1 MNRKI
6 IEINESL
13 CNGCELCVTACHEG
27 AIEMVDGKA
36 RLISDVYC
44 DGLGDCLPECPTGAI
59 KMIEREAAPYDEA
72 LVMQRI
78 REREAGEMAAVKEA
92 SLPTSP
98 CGCPGMAAKAIQRD
112 HQVGK
117 DTPTDKKETGSVE
130 KHDHHQQVP
139 SHLSQWP
146 VQLNLVHPQAPYLE
160 GADLLIAADCTAYA
174 YGDFHRDFIK
184 GKITLIGCPKLDDNQ
199 YYQEKLTEIFR
210 LNNPRSITV
219 TRMQVPCCGGIVSAV
234 RQAMLAAQVIVPY
247 REVTIGTDGTL
258 LQG

>member
-1 MNRKI
+1 MNRRI
-6 IEINESL
+6 IEINETL
-13 CNGCELCVTACHEG
+13 CNGCKLCVTACHEG

-78 REREAGEMAAVKEA
+78 SEREAREAAPVKEVA
-92 SLPTSP
+92 PPGSP
-98 CGCPGMAAKAIQRD
+98 CGCPGMAAKAIRRD
-112 HQVGK
+112 HATSTTSSSQENHEQVQ
-117 DTPTDKKETGSVE
+117 V
-130 KHDHHQQVP
+130 DHHQAP
-139 SHLSQWP
+139 SELSQWP
-146 VQLNLVHPQAPYLE
+146 VQLNLVHPQAPYLQ
-160 GADLLIAADCTAYA
+160 GADILIAADCTAYA

-199 YYQEKLTEIFR
+199 HYQEKLTDIFR

>member
-6 IEINESL
+6 IEINEAL

-78 REREAGEMAAVKEA
+78 SEREAREAAVVKETA
-92 SLPTSP
+92 PAGSP

-112 HQVGK
+112 HTTSTASSSHESYEQV
-117 DTPTDKKETGSVE
+117 
-130 KHDHHQQVP
+130 HADHHQAP
-139 SHLSQWP
+139 SELSQWP
-146 VQLNLVHPQAPYLE
+146 VQLNLVHPQAPYLQ
-160 GADLLIAADCTAYA
+160 GADILIAADCTAYA

-199 YYQEKLTEIFR
+199 HYQEKLTEIFR
-210 LNNPRSITV
+210 LNNPKSITV